1 MTMEEKEQKRGRQRW
16 ERGMQSEKKKEGEE
30 RIRVR
35 RKRIGEK

>member
-1 MTMEEKEQKRGRQRW
+1 MEVVVVV
-16 ERGMQSEKKKEGEE
+16 QSERKKEGEE